1 MRNLEKLKQGELEI
15 WGILEKSSLLSDFW
29 TILEEGKS
37 RESVH
42 FERNDVSKHGNTK
55 KVEKVFSKATTRW
68 TQTIKA
74 DGEDNVL

>member
-1 MRNLEKLKQGELEI
+1 M
-15 WGILEKSSLLSDFW
+15 
-29 TILEEGKS
+29 KS

-42 FERNDVSKHGNTK
+42 LERNDVSKHGKAK